1 MGSLFAALGTASGS
15 LDVLQRAMGVVQNNV
30 TNASTPGYVT
40 QNLILNARPFDPAG
54 NLWGGVQAGGVQSAR
69 DVFAEQ
75 AVWQANQQ
83 AGAASIQSS
92 SLSLLQQQFDVSGK
106 TGVPGALSALYSAF
120 SAWSTSPTDTTARQQ
135 VITAA
140 QGVAAAFNQTASGIG
155 QIQSQA
161 DQQIANTV
169 TQVNQLASQ
178 IATMNAAIRSGSKND
193 GGLDAQLY
201 NTLEQLSNLA
211 PVNVHNESD
220 GTVTVLLGGQLP
232 LVIGKTANSLQ
243 VSSTASGSS
252 YPGAPGHAQ
261 ISASDGQDATRLIT
275 QGQLGGLLQFRNGT
289 IAGLTGDGGQQGS
302 LNQLAQSIAD
312 QVNQLLESGQTS
324 SGANGVPLFS
334 YLSSPGSNQVGLA
347 GNTLNLNISG
357 ATFVKGTSPANDQT
371 FTFNVVDLATNQN
384 KQITATV
391 PASAGGVTLTQ
402 ALTDINTALSGSGIT
417 ASADASGHL
426 QFTGATAFT
435 LTDNNAGNTVPS
447 GLTAYS
453 GGSPINGTAENTS
466 NFVADSPAYV
476 PVNAGGTETLTF
488 TPQAGAPIT
497 VTLNDTSTGDTLDHA
512 IATINAATASSGIF
526 AVKNSAGTGIS
537 FQSTNGF
544 TVTDQVDAAAA
555 GSGAFGTAGAAAITY
570 YSQSPLS
577 TSAAATLSVNSS
589 ITVGQLAAISST
601 SANGI
606 ADQLAQLATAQNSS
620 LSNLS
625 YTDYYAGMASAIGS
639 QAANAATVQQTQTQ
653 ALTQAQNMRAQVS
666 GVSLNEQAAK
676 LLQFQEAY
684 QASAQMISVINTT
697 MQYLLQ
703 MMQQVQ

>member
-1 MGSLFAALGTASGS
+1 MSSLFAALGTASSS

-40 QNLILNARPFDPAG
+40 QSLILNARPFDPSG
-54 NLWGGVQAGGVQSAR
+54 NLWGGVQAGGTQSAR

-75 AVWQANQQ
+75 SVWQANQQ
-83 AGAASIQSS
+83 AGAASELAS

-106 TGVPGALSALYSAF
+106 TGVPGALSGLYSAF
-120 SAWSTSPTDTTARQQ
+120 SAWSTSPSDTTARQQ

-140 QGVAAAFNQTASGIG
+140 QAVAQAFNQTASSIG
-155 QIQSQA
+155 QIQSQT
-161 DQQIANTV
+161 DQQISSTV
-169 TQVNQLASQ
+169 TQVNQLTSQ

-193 GGLDAQLY
+193 SGLNAQLY
-201 NTLEQLSNLA
+201 NTLEQLSNLV

-232 LVIGKTANSLQ
+232 LVIGKTANNLQ
-243 VSSTASGSS
+243 ASSAPAGST
-252 YPGAPGHAQ
+252 YAGAPGHTQ
-261 ISASDGQDATRLIT
+261 ITTADGQDASALIG

-289 IAGLTGDGGQQGS
+289 LAGLTGDGNQQGS

-334 YLSSPGSNQVGLA
+334 YSSGPSSNQVSIS
-347 GNTLNLNISG
+347 GNMLNLNISG
-357 ATFVKGTSPANDQT
+357 ATFVNGTSPANDQT
-371 FTFNVVDLATNQN
+371 FTFNIVDLATNQN

-402 ALTDINTALSGSGIT
+402 ALSDLNTALGGSGIA
-417 ASADASGHL
+417 ASVDGAGHL
-426 QFTGATAFT
+426 QFTGTTAFT
-435 LTDNNAGNTVPS
+435 LTDNNSSNA
-447 GLTAYS
+447 LTSALTTY
-453 GGSPINGTAENTS
+453 GGSSPANGTAENTS
-466 NFVADSPAYV
+466 NFVTDGPAYI
-476 PVNAGGTETLTF
+476 PINAGGSETLTF
-488 TPQAGAPIT
+488 TPRAGAPIA
-497 VTLNDTSTGDTLDHA
+497 VVLNDTSTGDTLDHA
-512 IATINAATASSGIF
+512 ITTINAATASSGIF
-526 AVKNSAGTGIS
+526 AVKNSSGTGIS
-537 FQSTNGF
+537 FQSTTGF
-544 TVTDQVDAAAA
+544 TVADQVDAAAA
-555 GSGAFGTAGAAAITY
+555 RSGVFGATGASAITY
-570 YSQSPLS
+570 YSKPPLS
-577 TSAAATLSVNSS
+577 TSAAGTLAVNSS

-601 SANGI
+601 ASNGV
-606 ADQLAQLATAQNSS
+606 ADQLAQLATSQNSS

-625 YTDYYAGMASAIGS
+625 YTDYYASMASTIGS
-639 QAANAATVQQTQTQ
+639 QAASAATTQQTQTQ